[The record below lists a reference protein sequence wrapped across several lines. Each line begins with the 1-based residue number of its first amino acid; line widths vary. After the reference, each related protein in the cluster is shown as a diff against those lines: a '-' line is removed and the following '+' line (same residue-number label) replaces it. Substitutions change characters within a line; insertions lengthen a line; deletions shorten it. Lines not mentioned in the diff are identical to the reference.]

1 MGYITDPRAAACV
14 KHLDEAE
21 VGFSFVISGHER
33 TGKVGSLL
41 QVSATTTTTTTT
53 TTMNTTTTTTT
64 TIIVALILY
73 YY

>member
-1 MGYITDPRAAACV
+1 MGYITDPRAAACM

-41 QVSATTTTTTTT
+41 KVSATTTT
-53 TTMNTTTTTTT
+53 MNK
-64 TIIVALILY
+64 
-73 YY
+73 